1 MSDFFHILAFSF
13 SVTGPIFVILA
24 LGVILKRIGLIN
36 DAFVEI
42 GSRLVFNVTLPALLF
57 ISISKTHIS
66 ESANFPLIAYG
77 AAATLL
83 AFFLSEWLARLL
95 VFPAEDRGVV
105 VQGVFR
111 SNMGIIGLAY
121 CANAYGEAGLVAA
134 SLYLGL
140 ITILFNILSVIT
152 LSRSLHQKSQGVAPI
167 LKNIAKNPL
176 IIGILLALPVSW
188 LQVPL
193 PAVLLKSGEYFA
205 QMTLPLALLCTGAA
219 LDFHSMRQDMAK
231 TVGASVGKL
240 VLIPALFAV
249 GAIGLGFHGMD
260 LGIVLLM
267 AFAPTAAASY
277 VMVKAMG
284 GNAVLAANIIAMTTV
299 GSLLTTSLGITL
311 VKSIG
316 LM

>member
-1 MSDFFHILAFSF
+1 MSNFFHILAFSF

-24 LGVILKRIGLIN
+24 LGVILKRVGMIN

>member
-1 MSDFFHILAFSF
+1 MSNFFHILAFSF

-24 LGVILKRIGLIN
+24 LGVILKRVGMIN

-176 IIGILLALPVSW
+176 FIGILLALPVSW